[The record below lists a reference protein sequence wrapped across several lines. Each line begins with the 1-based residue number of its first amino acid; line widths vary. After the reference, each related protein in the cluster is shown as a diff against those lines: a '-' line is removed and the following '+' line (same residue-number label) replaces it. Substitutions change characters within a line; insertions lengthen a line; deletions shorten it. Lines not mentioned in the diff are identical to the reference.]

1 MKRALFLIPLLAY
14 ALSAWCEQV
23 ITLRPTDDTYVY
35 SNNTIRGMED
45 YLKVYHSTAGT
56 QYRRIIFLKFDI
68 STVPTVVDS
77 VVLRMYTDGWAAGGD
92 RSHRFDVY
100 PVELNSWAEDDM
112 TFADYKTKAGADNNT
127 LLVSSQEYEAGSELA
142 AGWVRWSSD
151 ALKTYVQ
158 DSAAAARTHLSLR
171 IREKNVVKNGSSAV
185 IVQFHSKENQSGFAP
200 ELIVYAPDDAQPA
213 DHDPIPVVHDS
224 AEARLAAILLD
235 DEPLEFFDKD
245 TTSYHVYLPY
255 TATGEPTLTAI
266 CLDTVAHYTVNGNS
280 ITVTSADGLHQKTYS
295 VSYEVLPKMDLF
307 LAIGQSNMSGRAP
320 YADATEPMENIYLLT
335 PNGGME
341 VSSNPMNKYSNIRKD
356 LSVQGQGPHYMFALT
371 MRDSLPDRTIGM
383 IVNAQGGSSI
393 TLWYMPGKTNYDM
406 TIARARKA
414 QKWGEYKGIIW
425 HQGSS
430 DVSSGAADNYATY
443 KSRLNTMVTSLRTDL
458 GCDSLWFIAG
468 EISPKDNHQTFNEVV
483 IQQIASYISNADYVT
498 CEGTSLMSDDTHFD
512 EPSVQLMGKRY
523 AEKMLQHVYPASPTP
538 SGLETADNSRN
549 QNSIIKILDHGQLCI
564 QKNGVRYSVL
574 GVRL

>member
-77 VVLRMYTDGWAAGGD
+77 VVLRMYTDGWSAGGD
-92 RSHRFDVY
+92 NSHRFDTY
-100 PVELNSWAEDDM
+100 PVSLSSWAEDDM
-112 TFADYKTKAGADNNT
+112 TFADYKTKAGADNNN
-127 LLVSSQEYEAGSELA
+127 LLVSSKEYEAGSELA

-255 TATGEPTLTAI
+255 TSTTTPTLTAI
-266 CLDTVAHYTVNGNS
+266 CLDTVARYVVNGNN
-280 ITVTSADGLHQKTYS
+280 IIVTSADGQHQQTYTL
-295 VSYEVLPKMDLF
+295 SYTVLPKMDLF

-356 LSVQGQGPHYMFALT
+356 LSVQGMGPHYQFALT
-371 MRDSLPDRTIGM
+371 MRDSLPGSTVGM
-383 IVNAQGGSSI
+383 VVNAQGGSSI

-406 TIARARKA
+406 TIARAKKA

>member
-1 MKRALFLIPLLAY
+1 MKRVIFAMLLFAY
-14 ALSAWCEQV
+14 TMSAWCEQV

-158 DSAAAARTHLSLR
+158 DSAAAAGMHLSFR
-171 IREKNVVKNGSSAV
+171 IREKNVVKNGSNAV
-185 IVQFHSKENQSGFAP
+185 IVQFHSKENQSDFAP

-224 AEARLAAILLD
+224 AEARLAAIFLD
-235 DEPLEFFDKD
+235 EEPLEFFNKD

-255 TATGEPTLTAI
+255 TATTNPTLTAI
-266 CLDTVAHYTVNGNS
+266 CLDTVARYVVNGNN
-280 ITVTSADGLHQKTYS
+280 IIVTSADGQHQQTYTL
-295 VSYEVLPKMDLF
+295 SYTVLPKMDLF

-356 LSVQGQGPHYMFALT
+356 LSVQGMGPHYQFALT
-371 MRDSLPDRTIGM
+371 MRDSLPGSTVGM
-383 IVNAQGGSSI
+383 VVNAQGGSSI

-406 TIARARKA
+406 TIARAKKA

-458 GCDSLWFIAG
+458 GCDTLWFIAG
-468 EISPKDNHQTFNEVV
+468 EISPKESHQTFNEVV
-483 IQQIASYISNADYVT
+483 IQPIASYITYADYVS
-498 CEGTSLMSDDTHFD
+498 CAGTSLMSDDTHFD
-512 EPSVQLMGKRY
+512 EPSVLLMGQRY
-523 AEKMLQHVYPASPTP
+523 AEKMLQHVYPSDNMP
-538 SGLETADNSRN
+538 SGLETADENHN
-549 QNSIIKILDHGQLCI
+549 LNSITKILDHGQLCI

>member
-77 VVLRMYTDGWAAGGD
+77 VVLRMYTDGWSAGGD
-92 RSHRFDVY
+92 NSHRFDTY
-100 PVELNSWAEDDM
+100 PVSFSSWAEDDM
-112 TFADYKTKAGADNNT
+112 TFADYKTKAGADNNN
-127 LLVSSQEYEAGSELA
+127 LLVSSKEYAAGSELA

-224 AEARLAAILLD
+224 TEARLAAIFLD
-235 DEPLEFFDKD
+235 EEPLEFFNKD

-255 TATGEPTLTAI
+255 TSTTTPTLTAI
-266 CLDTVAHYTVNGNS
+266 CLDTVARYVVNGNN
-280 ITVTSADGLHQKTYS
+280 IIVTSADGQHQKTYS

-406 TIARARKA
+406 TIARAKKA

-458 GCDSLWFIAG
+458 GCDTLWFIAG
-468 EISPKDNHQTFNEVV
+468 EISPKESHQTFNEVV
-483 IQQIASYISNADYVT
+483 IQPIASYITYADYVS
-498 CEGTSLMSDDTHFD
+498 CAGTSLMSDDTHFD